1 MLDYIKEQFKQHPII
16 CGSVAFITVIT
27 VCGTV
32 IALLHDKNLLGVSV
46 SSQNLTID
54 RKLQLP
60 NDVDI
65 QGEWVYQS
73 ESNEEK
79 VFIEDSCKNRYG
91 RVNINHVAD
100 YEIRL
105 SGERM
110 TTGNCKTRDPN
121 SQRQIEKVALDSKI
135 AFVIPQR
142 KLVVFQIDTQDRIP
156 STFYITTN
164 IKKDPNEVKPS
175 EMTGTFTY
183 LNDARKTWFRGRIYF
198 YKADSSKAQTILK
211 KLP

>member
-1 MLDYIKEQFKQHPII
+1 MNLQKRKGICIDILYSEFAIELYRQKLIRNIKLDY
-16 CGSVAFITVIT
+16 
-27 VCGTV
+27 
-32 IALLHDKNLLGVSV
+32 
-46 SSQNLTID
+46 
-54 RKLQLP
+54 
-60 NDVDI
+60 
-65 QGEWVYQS
+65 
-73 ESNEEK
+73 EK

-110 TTGNCKTRDPN
+110 NTENCKTRDPN

-198 YKADSSKAQTILK
+198 YKADYSKAQTILK